1 MSRSRLMGDLS
12 DGSGKSSES
21 RQRSVSKVVRESS
34 AFGLESRQRVVSV
47 RSRKSSE
54 SRQRSVSKVVTGLRR
69 ANFAVLA
76 ILNYQPSLRA
86 RNFPPGEIADSVEC
100 QAEPTCTTTL

>member
-34 AFGLESRQRVVSV
+34 AFGLGSRQRVVSV
-47 RSRKSSE
+47 RSRKSS
-54 SRQRSVSKVVTGLRR
+54 RVFDVQILP
-69 ANFAVLA
+69 FLAV
-76 ILNYQPSLRA
+76 LNYQPSLRA

-100 QAEPTCTTTL
+100 QVEPTCTTTL